1 MKDAMSPTLI
11 LDPVSGVFAVTI
23 VIPVWNR
30 WDLTRACLASLAPT
44 LRPGDEVVVVDNG
57 SADETGAEL
66 ARLPWVR
73 TITNPTNRGFAAAC
87 NQGAALAAGETLV
100 FLNNDTLLPAG
111 WLEALLAPF
120 ADPAVVATG
129 PMSNGV
135 SGPQW
140 VADADYD
147 AGAPAALQAFADAW
161 RDAHRGQTVATRRLV
176 GFCLA
181 ARAAAL
187 RAVGGWDE
195 RFATGGAEDDD
206 LCVRLA
212 DAGGR
217 LLICREAF
225 VHHHGHATFEANGLD
240 WFALQQANVEQLVR
254 KHGCTAAAPLRE
266 AAPLLSA
273 CLIVRD
279 ERELL
284 PGCLW
289 SLRGLADEVVVY
301 DTGSTDGTQ
310 ELGRAAGA
318 VVVQGDWHDDFAR
331 ARNAA
336 LAHCR
341 GEWVLTIDADE
352 HFAGDAE
359 ALRAAL
365 DAAAVDAFAVEIVNL
380 GDDGAGDLRHRAC
393 RLHRRTQLS
402 WAGRLHEQLVHRRA
416 GSAYPFAVADAVW
429 LIHAGYTAERI
440 AARDKGARNL
450 RLATLDAGSGSDR
463 HPVEQLLN
471 LGRSH
476 VLAGRID
483 EGLTQFDAARALPCD
498 DRRLR
503 RVLCRTAAQVSLA
516 ADRPAAALAWIDE
529 LESLSDA
536 TALARYLRGAAYI
549 AQQRWQEALDAH
561 HGLLVPGDEDGAA
574 LPAHLLPLQRA
585 RCHAKLEQWE
595 AAADAAAAAT
605 AEPAADP
612 SAWRILA
619 EACAHTGRRLEAELR
634 RVPAPRLAAVFAELL
649 ALPAACA
656 ERVLAPLVDHPRYRA
671 HALATAIRLAPALD
685 AERSA
690 RWRTRLHA
698 LGLADYWP
706 APDAFPL
713 PQGEGVI

>member
-1 MKDAMSPTLI
+1 MI
-11 LDPVSGVFAVTI
+11 LDPGSCVSAVSI

-30 WDLTRACLASLAPT
+30 WELTHACLASLAPT
-44 LRPGDEVVVVDNG
+44 LRPGDEVIVVDNG
-57 SADETGAEL
+57 SEDATGAEL

-87 NQGAALAAGETLV
+87 NQGAALAAGGTIV

-111 WLEALLAPF
+111 WLDALLAPF
-120 ADPAVVATG
+120 ADPAVVAAG
-129 PMSNGV
+129 PMSNCV

-147 AGAPAALQAFADAW
+147 PGTLASLQAFADAW
-161 RDAHRGQTVATRRLV
+161 RDAHRGQTATTRRLV

-181 ARAAAL
+181 VRAAAL

-225 VHHHGHATFEANGLD
+225 VHHHGHATFAANGLD
-240 WFALQQANVEQLVR
+240 WLALQQANVEHLVR
-254 KHGCTAAAPLRE
+254 KHGCIAAAPPRR

-279 ERELL
+279 ERALL

-310 ELGRAAGA
+310 ELARAAGA
-318 VVVQGDWHDDFAR
+318 AVVQGDWHDDFAR

-359 ALRAAL
+359 ALRATLNGAAL
-365 DAAAVDAFAVEIVNL
+365 DAFAVEIVNL

-402 WAGRLHEQLVHRRA
+402 WAGRLHEQLVHRRT

-450 RLATLDAGSGSDR
+450 RLATLDAAPAADR
-463 HPVEQLLN
+463 QPLEQLLN
-471 LGRSH
+471 LGRSY
-476 VLAGRID
+476 VLAGRVD
-483 EGLTQFDAARALPCD
+483 EGLARFDAARALPCD

-503 RVLCRTAAQVSLA
+503 RMLCRTAAQVSLA

-536 TALARYLRGAAYI
+536 TALARYLRGTAYI

-561 HGLLVPGDEDGAA
+561 RGLLLPCDEDGAA

-585 RCHAKLEQWE
+585 RCHAMLEQWE

-619 EACAHTGRRLEAELR
+619 AACAHTGRPLAPELR
-634 RVPAPRLAAVFAELL
+634 RVPAPRLAGVFAELL
-649 ALPAACA
+649 ALPAASA
-656 ERVLAPLVDHPRYRA
+656 ERLLAPLVDQPRYRA

-685 AERSA
+685 AERSVW
-690 RWRTRLHA
+690 WRTRLHT
-698 LGLADYWP
+698 LGLAAHWP
-706 APDAFPL
+706 APEVFPL
-713 PQGEGVI
+713 PQGEGAGEGIQ